1 MPENREENV
10 DLSVELAGV
19 TLKNPLVA
27 VSGTFGFGREYGELF
42 DLSRLGGICVKGLTL
57 RPRAGNPPPR
67 VAETPMGMLNSV
79 GLQNPG
85 VEAFLRDE
93 LPFLRQYD
101 TAVIANISGFS
112 IDEYAEMASVI
123 GDSVDLLEVNISC
136 PNVKEGCMLF
146 GAVPALAAEVTA
158 AVKKTAKVPVIVK
171 LTPNVTDIAA
181 IGRAVRDAGADGLSL
196 INTITGMRIDPVM
209 RRPILHMN
217 TGGLSGPAVLPVALR
232 CVWQV
237 SELGLPILGMG
248 GVSSAENAVEMMLAG
263 AHAVGIGTAMF
274 RDPYAPMKIINDLV
288 PWAQANG
295 VARIRDLTGGVRPW
309 ET

>member
-1 MPENREENV
+1 MSETGKAGV

-19 TLKNPLVA
+19 TLKNPVVA

-42 DLSRLGGICVKGLTL
+42 DLSRMGGISVKGLTL
-57 RPRAGNPPPR
+57 RPRDGNPPPR

-85 VEAFLRDE
+85 VEAFLRDQ
-93 LPFLRQYD
+93 LPFLRQFD
-101 TAVIANISGFS
+101 TVVIANISGS
-112 IDEYAEMASVI
+112 SASEYAEMAALC

-136 PNVKEGCMLF
+136 PNFKAGGMLF
-146 GAVPALAAEVTA
+146 GIDPATAAEVTA
-158 AVKKTAKVPVIVK
+158 AVKKTAKIPIIVK
-171 LTPNVTDIAA
+171 LSPNVTDIAA

-196 INTITGMRIDPVM
+196 INTVQGMRIDTVT
-209 RRPILHMN
+209 RRPILRMN

-237 SELGLPILGMG
+237 SGLGLPILGMG
-248 GVSSAENAVEMMLAG
+248 GVSTAEEAAEMMLAG
-263 AHAVGIGTAMF
+263 ANAVGVGTAMF
-274 RDPYAPMKIINDLV
+274 RDPYAPMKIVTGLEQ
-288 PWAQANG
+288 WAEAQG
-295 VARIRDLTGGVRPW
+295 IARIRDLTGGVRPW